1 MAMLLEEGTDVEG
14 TADKNVVKSKG
25 DTVLDG
31 GRGFMCRHTICTHSY
46 RETDTHT
53 HNKHHTHTD
62 RHVYTTTH
70 STPSLKT
77 CPHNDYT

>member
-14 TADKNVVKSKG
+14 TAEKNVVKGKSG
-25 DTVLDG
+25 TASDG
-31 GRGFMCRHTICTHSY
+31 GQGFTCRHTNSY

-53 HNKHHTHTD
+53 QHHTHTD
-62 RHVYTTTH
+62 RHMDTPTH

-77 CPHNDYT
+77 YYPHND

>member
-25 DTVLDG
+25 GTVSDG

-62 RHVYTTTH
+62 RHVYTPTH

-77 CPHNDYT
+77 YPHNDYT

>member
-14 TADKNVVKSKG
+14 TADKNVVKIKG
-25 DTVLDG
+25 GIVSDG

-46 RETDTHT
+46 RETDTPT
-53 HNKHHTHTD
+53 HNKHHTRTLTD
-62 RHVYTTTH
+62 TH

>member
-25 DTVLDG
+25 DTVSDG
-31 GRGFMCRHTICTHSY
+31 GRGLMCRHTICTHSY
-46 RETDTHT
+46 RDNDTPT
-53 HNKHHTHTD
+53 HNKHYTHTLTD
-62 RHVYTTTH
+62 TQ

-77 CPHNDYT
+77 YLDNDYR